1 MKIFLTGGAGYIGSI
16 TSHLL
21 IQGGHSVTI
30 YDDLSSGHLSAV
42 PVDAEF
48 IEGDILDSQKLN
60 KSMGNFDAVLH
71 FAGRAIVSESFEK
84 EKEYLDINVSG
95 SANVIASTVANGIK
109 KLVASSSC
117 AVYGSSYFTP
127 ISETFEKVPI
137 NPYGF
142 SKLEMDRL
150 ISKSVGDNR
159 GFGAISLRF
168 FNVAGSLKLGN
179 KWIGEDHEPETHV
192 IPNLITATKDRPF
205 KLYGN
210 NYSTPD
216 GTCVRDFVHVVD
228 IARAHIL
235 ALEKVSEGT
244 HEIYNLGSS
253 AGHSLLDLIQMAT
266 SVLGKQIP
274 IEIVEKRPGDPDL
287 LVADNTKARA
297 MLGWEPEFGLRRM
310 IQDTLDFKK
319 VTPLNI

>member
-1 MKIFLTGGAGYIGSI
+1 MKIFVTGGAGYIGSI

-21 IQGGHSVTI
+21 IQDGHSVTI
-30 YDDLSSGHLSAV
+30 YDNLSTGNLSAL

-48 IEGDILDSQKLN
+48 IEGDILDSQKLT
-60 KSMGNFDAVLH
+60 KSMADFDAVLH

-95 SANVIASTVANGIK
+95 SANVIASTVSNRIR

-117 AVYGSSYFTP
+117 AVYGNSYFTP
-127 ISETFEKVPI
+127 ISESFKELPI

-142 SKLEMDRL
+142 SKFEMDKL
-150 ISKSVGDNR
+150 ISKSVR
-159 GFGAISLRF
+159 GKVDFGAISLRF
-168 FNVAGSLKLGN
+168 FNVAGSLNLGG

-192 IPNLITATKDRPF
+192 LPNLVTATKDRPF

-216 GTCVRDFVHVVD
+216 GTCIRDFVHVVD

-235 ALEKVSEGT
+235 ALKKVSKGK
-244 HEIYNLGSS
+244 HEIFNIGSNT
-253 AGHSLLDLIQMAT
+253 GHSLLELIQLAS
-266 SVLGKQIP
+266 SVVGVQIP
-274 IEIVEKRPGDPDL
+274 IEIVEKRLGDPDL
-287 LVADNTKARA
+287 LVSDNTKART
-297 MLGWEPEFGLRRM
+297 LLSWEPEFGLRRM
-310 IQDTLDFKK
+310 IQDTLDYKK
-319 VTPLNI
+319 MKS